1 MQLTNLETQ
10 IVIMAALYVN
20 EEGMTEDEL
29 TEMVEY
35 IESIKSQLIDID
47 TPAKKTDLLS

>member
-1 MQLTNLETQ
+1 MELTDLETK

-29 TEMVEY
+29 TEVVRY
-35 IESIKSQLIDID
+35 IESIKHDLIDK
-47 TPAKKTDLLS
+47 PAKTTDLLS